1 MYPMDRSYGE
11 GGHSDAR
18 SYDPRRSY
26 AYGYGDYGEL
36 RGYGA
41 RGGGAYGY
49 GGYGY
54 GAYGAYDQRLADEG
68 SRDRFWRGDDDRH
81 DSQRGGEHVWRGGVL
96 GWLGSGVRAGAAW
109 VGNQMQTWG
118 SLLGGK
124 LKGTT
129 AELGRAMRG
138 RGEQMGSAMEH
149 RGESMARS
157 QQYGGWAGRPPRS
170 YRRPD
175 ERILDDV
182 HQRIATSGVDADE
195 VEIEV
200 SNGVVTVSGR
210 VPRRFDKRVIE
221 ELAEQVFGVQEVQNH
236 LRLARGVDEGGARSP
251 GVSTGSS
258 GSTANGGSVYGS
270 GAGTPS

>member
-1 MYPMDRSYGE
+1 MYPMDRLYGE
-11 GGHSDAR
+11 GGGWPDATR
-18 SYDPRRSY
+18 SFDPRGGST
-26 AYGYGDYGEL
+26 YGYGDPGAF

-41 RGGGAYGY
+41 RGGA
-49 GGYGY
+49 GY
-54 GAYGAYDQRLADEG
+54 GAYGSYERRFDEEG
-68 SRDRFWRGDDDRH
+68 YGEPFARGYGDRYA
-81 DSQRGGEHVWRGGVL
+81 QAAGEHVWRGGVL

-109 VGNQMQTWG
+109 VGNQMQSWG
-118 SLLGGK
+118 ALLGGK
-124 LKGTT
+124 LKGRT

-157 QQYGGWAGRPPRS
+157 PQYGGWAGRPPRA

-182 HQRIATSGVDADE
+182 HQRVATAGVDADE

-200 SNGVVTVSGR
+200 SNGVVTLSGR
-210 VPRRFDKRVIE
+210 VPRRFDKRVVE
-221 ELAEQVFGVQEVQNH
+221 EVAEQVFGVQEVQNH
-236 LRLARGVDEGGARSP
+236 LRLARGVEEGGARP
-251 GVSTGSS
+251 AGGATGPT
-258 GSTANGGSVYGS
+258 GNGGSVYGT